1 MLFQTLATIAAM
13 LCVVVAIPMPPFDEN
28 SIIPVDETQ
37 MISIFR
43 DDIDGKDYRL
53 PNNTIPLNYLIK
65 LETNVHKGDFTF
77 NGTVRIHIQV
87 VTATKSI
94 TLQTR
99 QLTLIN
105 IKLMNIDMSVIT
117 STAIYTQT
125 IDTEFL
131 IINTP
136 DLIAN
141 QEIYVEIDYTAT
153 LRDDEAGFYRSSY
166 KNLAGDTVWL
176 AVTQFEQTDAR
187 HAFPCFDEPGIR
199 ATFDVQIKH
208 DKSYNA
214 VGNTKSTG
222 RIAVSGTDYVITSF
236 ERTLKM
242 QTYLVAFL
250 VSDFTYVEN
259 NDETLRHRV
268 YAKKHSIDA
277 GDAAYAL
284 ENGEKVLRKME
295 QHFGVPY
302 SYTKMD
308 QVAVPDFA
316 AGAMENWGLVTY
328 RETGQLWNNETNTR
342 RQKEGILTVI
352 AHEFAVI
359 TQIKIRLFIY
369 FSSANFFFNTFK

>member
-1 MLFQTLATIAAM
+1 MAITAL
-13 LCVVVAIPMPPFDEN
+13 LCVVAAIPMPPIDEED
-28 SIIPVDETQ
+28 SIIPVSDNE
-37 MISIFR
+37 MISVYR
-43 DDIDGKDYRL
+43 DDVDGKDYRL
-53 PNNTIPLNYLIK
+53 PNNTIPINYNIY

-77 NGTVRIHIQV
+77 IGKVRIHIKV
-87 VTATKSI
+87 VETSKTI

-99 QLTLIN
+99 QVTLIN
-105 IKLMNIDMSVIT
+105 IKLMRSDMTVMT
-117 STAIYTQT
+117 EKATYTET

-136 DLIAN
+136 DLVVN
-141 QEIYVEIDYTAT
+141 QEVYVEIDYTAT

-166 KNLAGDTVWL
+166 KNLAGQTVWL

-214 VGNTKSTG
+214 VGNTKSKG
-222 RIAVSGTDYVITSF
+222 RVTLPGTDYVTTSF
-236 ERTLKM
+236 ERTLPM

-250 VSDFTYVEN
+250 VSDFTYIEN

-268 YAKKHSIDA
+268 YAKKQSIDA
-277 GDAAYAL
+277 GDAVYAL
-284 ENGEKVLRKME
+284 ENGEIVLRKME
-295 QHFGVPY
+295 AHFGVPY

-328 RETGQLWNNETNTR
+328 RETGQLWNNQTNTR

-352 AHEFAVI
+352 AHEFAVS
-359 TQIKIRLFIY
+359 TQID
-369 FSSANFFFNTFK
+369 

>member
-1 MLFQTLATIAAM
+1 MF
-13 LCVVVAIPMPPFDEN
+13 
-28 SIIPVDETQ
+28 PVDDSQ

-43 DDIDGKDYRL
+43 DEDGKEYRL
-53 PNNTIPLNYLIK
+53 PNNTIPLNYNIQ
-65 LETNVHKGDFTF
+65 LETNVHNGNFTF
-77 NGTVRIHIQV
+77 MGKVRIHIKV
-87 VTATKSI
+87 IEASKTI

-99 QLTLIN
+99 QVTLIN
-105 IKLMNIDMSVIT
+105 IKIMNDKMEVM
-117 STAIYTQT
+117 TATATYKET

-131 IINTP
+131 IIDTP
-136 DLIAN
+136 DMAVN
-141 QEIYVEIDYTAT
+141 QEVYVEIEYTAT

-166 KNLAGDTVWL
+166 KNLANETVWL

-208 DKSYNA
+208 DKSYSA
-214 VGNTKSTG
+214 VGNTKSKG
-222 RIAVSGTDYVITSF
+222 RVTVPGTDYVTTSF
-236 ERTLKM
+236 ERTLPM

-250 VSDFTYVEN
+250 VSDFTYIEN

-268 YAKKHSIDA
+268 YAKRQSIDA
-277 GDAAYAL
+277 GDAVYAL
-284 ENGEKVLRKME
+284 ENGELVLRKME
-295 QHFGVPY
+295 QHFGVNY
-302 SYTKMD
+302 SYSKMD

-359 TQIKIRLFIY
+359 KIRLRNSQVF
-369 FSSANFFFNTFK
+369 

>member
-1 MLFQTLATIAAM
+1 MTAL
-13 LCVVVAIPMPPFDEN
+13 LCIVVAIPMPPIDED
-28 SIIPVDETQ
+28 SIIPVNDNE
-37 MISIFR
+37 MISIFK
-43 DDIDGKDYRL
+43 DEVDGKEYRL
-53 PNNTIPLNYLIK
+53 PNNTYPINYNIQ
-65 LETNVHKGDFTF
+65 LETNVHKGDFAF
-77 NGTVRIHIQV
+77 NGKVRIHIKV
-87 VTATKSI
+87 VNASKTI

-99 QLTLIN
+99 QITLIN
-105 IKLMNIDMSVIT
+105 IKLMNIDMSIL
-117 STAIYTQT
+117 TANATYTET

-131 IINTP
+131 IIDTP
-136 DLIAN
+136 DLMVD
-141 QEIYVEIDYTAT
+141 QELYVEIDYTAI

-166 KNLAGDTVWL
+166 KNLAGQTVWL

-199 ATFDVQIKH
+199 ATYDVQIKH

-214 VGNTKSTG
+214 VGNTKSKG
-222 RIAVSGTDYVITSF
+222 RVTVAGTNYVTTSF
-236 ERTLKM
+236 ERTLPM

-250 VSDFTYVEN
+250 VSDFTYIEN

-268 YAKKHSIDA
+268 YAKKQSIDA
-277 GDAAYAL
+277 GDALYAL
-284 ENGEKVLRKME
+284 ENGELVLRKME

-352 AHEFAVI
+352 AHEFAVS
-359 TQIKIRLFIY
+359 TQID
-369 FSSANFFFNTFK
+369 

>member
-1 MLFQTLATIAAM
+1 MLLKSLLALTAL
-13 LCVVVAIPMPPFDEN
+13 LCVVTAIPRPPIDED
-28 SIIPVDETQ
+28 SIIPVSDNE
-37 MISIFR
+37 MISTFR
-43 DDIDGKDYRL
+43 DDVDGKDYRL
-53 PNNTIPLNYLIK
+53 PNNTIPINYNIQ
-65 LETNVHKGDFTF
+65 LETNVHKGDFAFT
-77 NGTVRIHIQV
+77 GKVRIHIKV
-87 VTATKSI
+87 VEASKTI

-99 QLTLIN
+99 QVTLIN
-105 IKLMNIDMSVIT
+105 IRIMSSDMTVLT
-117 STAIYTQT
+117 EKATYKET

-136 DLIAN
+136 DLVVN
-141 QEIYVEIDYTAT
+141 QEVYVEIDYTAT

-166 KNLAGDTVWL
+166 KNLAGQTVWL
-176 AVTQFEQTDAR
+176 GVTQFEQTDAR

-214 VGNTKSTG
+214 VSNTKSKG
-222 RIAVSGTDYVITSF
+222 RVTVPGTDYVTTSF
-236 ERTLKM
+236 ERTLPM

-268 YAKKHSIDA
+268 YAKKQSIDA

-284 ENGEKVLRKME
+284 ENGEIVLRKME
-295 QHFGVPY
+295 AHFGVSY

-328 RETGQLWNNETNTR
+328 RETGQLWNNVTNTR

-352 AHEFAVI
+352 AHEFAVS
-359 TQIKIRLFIY
+359 TQID
-369 FSSANFFFNTFK
+369 